1 MSRIGKKPVA
11 LPAGLKV
18 DIKGNSLAVEGP
30 KGKMSMEFDSR
41 ISIENKDNEFVLSR
55 ANEQKE
61 TKALHGLYRVLVSN
75 MVTGVMQGYE
85 KRLEING
92 TGFKAAVAGQK
103 LTLNIG
109 FSHPVVYD
117 VPEGV
122 KVAVEDS
129 VKLVIS
135 GVDKHLVGHVAAVIR
150 DFRPCEPYKAKGIRY
165 SDEVVRRKAGKADR
179 CH

>member
-30 KGKMSMEFDSR
+30 KGKMSIGFDSR

-61 TKALHGLYRVLVSN
+61 TRALHGLYRVLVNN
-75 MVTGVMQGYE
+75 MITGVMQGYE

-117 VPEGV
+117 IPEGI

-165 SDEVVRRKAGKADR
+165 SDEVVRRKAGKAAKK
-179 CH
+179 

>member
-11 LPAGLKV
+11 LPSGLKV

-165 SDEVVRRKAGKADR
+165 SDEVVRRKAGKAAKK
-179 CH
+179 

>member
-1 MSRIGKKPVA
+1 MSRIGKKPVV

-18 DIKGNSLAVEGP
+18 DLKEKTLVVEGP
-30 KGKMSMEFDSR
+30 KGKMSIEVDSR
-41 ISIENKDNEFVLSR
+41 ISIENKDNEFFLLR
-55 ANEQKE
+55 ENEKKE
-61 TKALHGLYRVLVSN
+61 TKALHGLYRVLISN
-75 MVTGVMQGYE
+75 MITGVMQGYE
-85 KRLEING
+85 KKLEING

-109 FSHPVVYD
+109 FSHPVIYD
-117 VPEGV
+117 IPEGI
-122 KVAVEDS
+122 KITVEDS

-165 SDEVVRRKAGKADR
+165 SDEVVRRKAGKAAKK
-179 CH
+179 

>member
-92 TGFKAAVAGQK
+92 TWFKAAVAGQK

-117 VPEGV
+117 IPEGV

-135 GVDKHLVGHVAAVIR
+135 GVDKHLVGYVAAVIR

-165 SDEVVRRKAGKADR
+165 SDEVVRRKAGKAAKK
-179 CH
+179 

>member
-11 LPAGLKV
+11 LPTGLKV

-30 KGKMSMEFDSR
+30 KGKMSIEMDSR
-41 ISIENKDNEFVLSR
+41 ISIENNNNEFVLSR
-55 ANEQKE
+55 KNELKE
-61 TKALHGLYRVLVSN
+61 TKALHGLYRVLINN
-75 MVTGVMQGYE
+75 MITGVMQGYE

-92 TGFKAAVAGQK
+92 TGFKAAVSGQK

-109 FSHPVVYD
+109 YSHPVVYEI
-117 VPEGV
+117 PEGI
-122 KVAVEDS
+122 KIAVEDS

-165 SDEVVRRKAGKADR
+165 SDEVVRRKAGKAAKK
-179 CH
+179 

>member
-11 LPAGLKV
+11 LPTGLKV
-18 DIKGNSLAVEGP
+18 DLKGNSLAVEGP
-30 KGKMSMEFDSR
+30 KGKMSIEMDSR
-41 ISIENKDNEFVLSR
+41 ISVENNNNEFILSR
-55 ANEQKE
+55 KNELKE
-61 TKALHGLYRVLVSN
+61 TKALHGLYRVLISN
-75 MVTGVMQGYE
+75 MIIGVMQGYE

-92 TGFKAAVAGQK
+92 TGFKATVSGQK

-109 FSHPVVYD
+109 YSHPVVYEI
-117 VPEGV
+117 PEGI
-122 KVAVEDS
+122 KIAVEDS

-165 SDEVVRRKAGKADR
+165 SDEVVRRKAGKAAKK
-179 CH
+179 

>member
-75 MVTGVMQGYE
+75 MVIGVMQGYE

-117 VPEGV
+117 IPEGV

-165 SDEVVRRKAGKADR
+165 SDEVVRRKAGKAAKK
-179 CH
+179 

>member
-41 ISIENKDNEFVLSR
+41 ISIENKDNEFILSR
-55 ANEQKE
+55 ENEQKE
-61 TKALHGLYRVLVSN
+61 TKALHGLYRVLINN
-75 MVTGVMQGYE
+75 MITGVMQGYE

-103 LTLNIG
+103 LTLNLG
-109 FSHPVVYD
+109 YSHPVVYD
-117 VPEGV
+117 IPEGI
-122 KVAVEDS
+122 KIAVEDS
-129 VKLVIS
+129 VKLVIT

-165 SDEVVRRKAGKADR
+165 SDEVVRRKAGKAAKK
-179 CH
+179 

>member
-117 VPEGV
+117 IPEGV

-165 SDEVVRRKAGKADR
+165 FDEVVRRKAGKAAKK
-179 CH
+179 

>member
-117 VPEGV
+117 IPEGV

-129 VKLVIS
+129 VKLIIS

-165 SDEVVRRKAGKADR
+165 SDEVVRRKAGKAAKK
-179 CH
+179 

>member
-30 KGKMSMEFDSR
+30 KGKMSIEMDSR
-41 ISIENKDNEFVLSR
+41 ISIENNNNEFVLSR
-55 ANEQKE
+55 KNELKE
-61 TKALHGLYRVLVSN
+61 TKALHGLYRVLINN
-75 MVTGVMQGYE
+75 MITGVMQGYE

-92 TGFKAAVAGQK
+92 TGFKAAVSGQK

-109 FSHPVVYD
+109 YSHPVVYEI
-117 VPEGV
+117 PEGI
-122 KVAVEDS
+122 KIAVEDS

-165 SDEVVRRKAGKADR
+165 SDEVVRRKAGKAAKK
-179 CH
+179 

>member
-1 MSRIGKKPVA
+1 MSRIGKKPVV

-18 DIKGNSLAVEGP
+18 DLKEKTLVVEGP
-30 KGKMSMEFDSR
+30 KGKMSIEVDSR
-41 ISIENKDNEFVLSR
+41 ISIENKDNEFFLLR
-55 ANEQKE
+55 ENEQKE
-61 TKALHGLYRVLVSN
+61 TKALHGLYRVLISN
-75 MVTGVMQGYE
+75 MITGVMRGYE
-85 KRLEING
+85 KKLEING

-109 FSHPVVYD
+109 FSHPVIYD
-117 VPEGV
+117 IPEGI
-122 KVAVEDS
+122 KITVEDS

-165 SDEVVRRKAGKADR
+165 SDEVVRRKAGKAAKK
-179 CH
+179 

>member
-61 TKALHGLYRVLVSN
+61 TCYTWDN
-75 MVTGVMQGYE
+75 Q
-85 KRLEING
+85 
-92 TGFKAAVAGQK
+92 
-103 LTLNIG
+103 
-109 FSHPVVYD
+109 
-117 VPEGV
+117 
-122 KVAVEDS
+122 
-129 VKLVIS
+129 
-135 GVDKHLVGHVAAVIR
+135 
-150 DFRPCEPYKAKGIRY
+150 
-165 SDEVVRRKAGKADR
+165 
-179 CH
+179 

>member
-61 TKALHGLYRVLVSN
+61 TRALHGLYRVLVNN
-75 MVTGVMQGYE
+75 MITGVMQGYE

-165 SDEVVRRKAGKADR
+165 SDEVVRRKAGKAAKK
-179 CH
+179 

>member
-1 MSRIGKKPVA
+1 MSRIGKKPVV

-18 DIKGNSLAVEGP
+18 DLKEKTLVVEGP
-30 KGKMSMEFDSR
+30 KGKMSIEVDSR
-41 ISIENKDNEFVLSR
+41 ISIENKDNEFFLLR
-55 ANEQKE
+55 ENEQKE
-61 TKALHGLYRVLVSN
+61 TKALHGLYRVLISN
-75 MVTGVMQGYE
+75 MITGVMQGYE
-85 KRLEING
+85 KKLEING

-109 FSHPVVYD
+109 FSYPVIYD
-117 VPEGV
+117 IPEGI
-122 KVAVEDS
+122 KITVEDS

-165 SDEVVRRKAGKADR
+165 SDEVVRRKAGKAAKK
-179 CH
+179 

>member
-11 LPAGLKV
+11 LPSGLKV
-18 DIKGNSLAVEGP
+18 DVKGNSLAVEGP
-30 KGKMSMEFDSR
+30 KGKMSIDIDSR
-41 ISIENKDNEFVLSR
+41 ISIENKDNEFILSR
-55 ANEQKE
+55 ENEQKE
-61 TKALHGLYRVLVSN
+61 TKALHGLYRVLISN
-75 MVTGVMQGYE
+75 MITGVMQGYE

-109 FSHPVVYD
+109 YSHPVIYD
-117 VPEGV
+117 IPEGI
-122 KVAVEDS
+122 KIAVEDS
-129 VKLVIS
+129 VKLVIT

-165 SDEVVRRKAGKADR
+165 SDEVVRRKAGKAAKK
-179 CH
+179 

>member
-1 MSRIGKKPVA
+1 MSRIGKKPVV

-18 DIKGNSLAVEGP
+18 DLKEKTLVVEGP
-30 KGKMSMEFDSR
+30 KGKMSIEVDSR
-41 ISIENKDNEFVLSR
+41 ISIENKDNEFFLLR
-55 ANEQKE
+55 ENEQKE
-61 TKALHGLYRVLVSN
+61 TKALHGLYRVLISN
-75 MVTGVMQGYE
+75 MITGVMQGYE
-85 KRLEING
+85 KKLEING

-109 FSHPVVYD
+109 FSHPVIYD
-117 VPEGV
+117 IPEGI
-122 KVAVEDS
+122 KITVEDS

-165 SDEVVRRKAGKADR
+165 SDEVVRRKAGKAAKK
-179 CH
+179 

>member
-117 VPEGV
+117 IPEGV

-165 SDEVVRRKAGKADR
+165 SDEVVRRKAGKAAKK
-179 CH
+179 

>member
-165 SDEVVRRKAGKADR
+165 SDEVVRRKAGKAAKK
-179 CH
+179 

>member
-75 MVTGVMQGYE
+75 MITGVMQGYE

-117 VPEGV
+117 IPEGV

-165 SDEVVRRKAGKADR
+165 SDEVVRRKAGKAAKK
-179 CH
+179 

>member
-1 MSRIGKKPVA
+1 MSRIGKKPVT
-11 LPAGLKV
+11 LPTGLKV

-30 KGKMSMEFDSR
+30 KGKMSIEMDSR
-41 ISIENKDNEFVLSR
+41 ISIENNNNEFVLSR
-55 ANEQKE
+55 KNELKE
-61 TKALHGLYRVLVSN
+61 TKALHGLYRVLINN
-75 MVTGVMQGYE
+75 MITGVMQGYE

-92 TGFKAAVAGQK
+92 TGFKAAVSGQK

-109 FSHPVVYD
+109 YSHPVVYEI
-117 VPEGV
+117 PEGI
-122 KVAVEDS
+122 KIAVEDS

-165 SDEVVRRKAGKADR
+165 SDEVVRRKAGKAAKK
-179 CH
+179 

>member
-1 MSRIGKKPVA
+1 MSRIGKKPVV

-18 DIKGNSLAVEGP
+18 DLKEKTLVVEGP
-30 KGKMSMEFDSR
+30 KGKMSIEVDSR
-41 ISIENKDNEFVLSR
+41 ISIENKDNEFFLSR
-55 ANEQKE
+55 ENEQKE
-61 TKALHGLYRVLVSN
+61 TKALHGLYRVLISN
-75 MVTGVMQGYE
+75 MITGVMQGYE
-85 KRLEING
+85 KKLEING

-109 FSHPVVYD
+109 FSHPVIYD
-117 VPEGV
+117 IPEGI
-122 KVAVEDS
+122 KITVEDS

-165 SDEVVRRKAGKADR
+165 SDEVVRRKAGKAAKK
-179 CH
+179 

>member
-117 VPEGV
+117 IPEGV

-135 GVDKHLVGHVAAVIR
+135 GVDKHLIGHVAAVIR

-165 SDEVVRRKAGKADR
+165 SDEVVRRKAGKAAKK
-179 CH
+179 

>member
-30 KGKMSMEFDSR
+30 KGKMSIEFDSR

-117 VPEGV
+117 IPEGV

-165 SDEVVRRKAGKADR
+165 SDEVVRRKAGKAAKK
-179 CH
+179 

>member
-30 KGKMSMEFDSR
+30 KGKMSIEFDSR

-61 TKALHGLYRVLVSN
+61 TRALHGLYRVLVNN
-75 MVTGVMQGYE
+75 MITGVMQGYE

-117 VPEGV
+117 IPEGI

-165 SDEVVRRKAGKADR
+165 SDEVVRRKAGKAAKK
-179 CH
+179 

>member
-103 LTLNIG
+103 LTLNLG
-109 FSHPVVYD
+109 YSHPVVYD
-117 VPEGV
+117 IPEGI
-122 KVAVEDS
+122 KIAVEDS
-129 VKLVIS
+129 VKLVIT

-165 SDEVVRRKAGKADR
+165 SDEVVRRKAGKAAKK
-179 CH
+179 